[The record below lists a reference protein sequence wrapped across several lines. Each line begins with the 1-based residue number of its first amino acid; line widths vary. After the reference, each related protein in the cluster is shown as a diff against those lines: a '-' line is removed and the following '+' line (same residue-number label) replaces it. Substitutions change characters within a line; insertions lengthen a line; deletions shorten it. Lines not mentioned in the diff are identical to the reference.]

1 MSWKDVLTEFC
12 CYRMFQVQS
21 INSNSKALS
30 IRVSTQPLDQFCILV
45 SINHTVD
52 DSEFCYAQV
61 GYLIVLVDVAAI
73 GHPNSQIRKTHGSRL
88 RQQPMV
94 YWNFTAGTKYSK
106 ALGMDPDGVESG
118 HALLQQFG
126 QLELDRG
133 IAIPMDGVCSH
144 VTGKFDDFIREIR
157 CLGIDTT
164 LKCKLFRDKPILLA
178 KALVLSLCLEFG
190 W

>member
-1 MSWKDVLTEFC
+1 
-12 CYRMFQVQS
+12 
-21 INSNSKALS
+21 
-30 IRVSTQPLDQFCILV
+30 
-45 SINHTVD
+45 
-52 DSEFCYAQV
+52 
-61 GYLIVLVDVAAI
+61 
-73 GHPNSQIRKTHGSRL
+73 
-88 RQQPMV
+88 
-94 YWNFTAGTKYSK
+94 
-106 ALGMDPDGVESG
+106 MDPDGVESG

-144 VTGKFDDFIREIR
+144 VTGKFDDFMREIP

-164 LKCKLFRDKPILLA
+164 LKCKLFKDKPIHLA

>member
-1 MSWKDVLTEFC
+1 
-12 CYRMFQVQS
+12 
-21 INSNSKALS
+21 
-30 IRVSTQPLDQFCILV
+30 
-45 SINHTVD
+45 
-52 DSEFCYAQV
+52 
-61 GYLIVLVDVAAI
+61 
-73 GHPNSQIRKTHGSRL
+73 
-88 RQQPMV
+88 
-94 YWNFTAGTKYSK
+94 
-106 ALGMDPDGVESG
+106 MDPDGVESG

-157 CLGIDTT
+157 SR
-164 LKCKLFRDKPILLA
+164 LKTSQSIWL